1 MLYNNIDVKVK
12 FNENQIDL
20 VEKIIN
26 TLIKKNNF
34 ILPYCLTKED
44 LRQIVWIEFL
54 LKLNKFDEQKGKF
67 TAFIYTLGRHEIIRR
82 LKKFSDYRCREF
94 EKYMKDESDCIDFFR
109 IKDYNQ
115 IYCNDNNII
124 NFEKQD
130 ECKYIRK
137 KINFIKCKIKKVSD
151 LHLKCFELHF
161 EKGYTIPTISKML
174 NISFNRAKSICH
186 YSQRVFRKE
195 YNRLNEQ

>member
-1 MLYNNIDVKVK
+1 VLYNNIDVKVK

-44 LRQIVWIEFL
+44 LRQIVWVEFL

-67 TAFIYTLGRHEIIRR
+67 TAFIYTLGRNEIIDK
-82 LKKFSDYRCREF
+82 LKKYSDYRCREF
-94 EKYMKDESDCIDFFR
+94 KQYINGNSDYINFFR
-109 IKDYNQ
+109 IENYNRC
-115 IYCNDNNII
+115 IV
-124 NFEKQD
+124 KW
-130 ECKYIRK
+130 
-137 KINFIKCKIKKVSD
+137 KIKKVSD
-151 LHLKCFELHF
+151 LHLECFELHF
-161 EKGYTIPTISKML
+161 EKNYTIPAISKML
-174 NISFNRAKSICH
+174 NISFDRAKGICR
-186 YSQRVFRKE
+186 YSQLVFRKE

>member
-1 MLYNNIDVKVK
+1 VK

-67 TAFIYTLGRHEIIRR
+67 TAFIYTLGRNEIIDK
-82 LKKFSDYRCREF
+82 LNKYSDYRCREF
-94 EKYMKDESDCIDFFR
+94 KQYINGNSDYINFFR
-109 IKDYNQ
+109 IENYNRC
-115 IYCNDNNII
+115 IDDNNVID
-124 NFEKQD
+124 FEKQN
-130 ECKYIRK
+130 ESEYLRK
-137 KINFIKCKIKKVSD
+137 IINSIKWKIKKVSD
-151 LHLKCFELHF
+151 LHLECFELHF
-161 EKGYTIPTISKML
+161 EKNYTIPAISKML
-174 NISFNRAKSICH
+174 NISFDRAKGICH